1 MELFSIEFWTALLSI
16 VVIDLV
22 LAGDN
27 AIVIGLAARNVPKQ
41 DQKKVIILGTGGAI
55 VIRAIATL
63 LVVYLLMVP
72 GLQLFGGLLLLW
84 IAVKLM
90 IEEKEH
96 NIKAGT
102 SIGAAVGTIIVADAA
117 MGLDNVL
124 AVAGAAKGHPFLVIL
139 GLMISLPIVVWG
151 STIVLKFIEKYPV
164 IIVLGSAVLAWTA
177 SKMLVAEKFVA
188 PYFANP
194 FIKYGFEAI
203 VVLGALATG
212 ILLKRKRAQRAQE
225 ADDHAELHH
234 HRAQGE

>member
-41 DQKKVIILGTGGAI
+41 DQKKVIILGTAGAI

-151 STIVLKFIEKYPV
+151 STIVLKFIERYPV

-188 PYFANP
+188 PYFTNP
-194 FIKYGFEAI
+194 FFKYGFEAL
-203 VVLGALATG
+203 VVLAVVATG
-212 ILLKRKRAQRAQE
+212 LIIKRNRAQRAQE
-225 ADDHAELHH
+225 ADDHPELHH

>member
-55 VIRAIATL
+55 VVRVIATF
-63 LVVYLLMVP
+63 LVIYLLMVP

-96 NIKAGT
+96 NIKAGS

-117 MGLDNVL
+117 MGIDNVL
-124 AVAGAAKGHPFLVIL
+124 AVAGAAKGHLFLVIL
-139 GLMISLPIVVWG
+139 GLMISLPIIVWG
-151 STIVLKFIEKYPV
+151 STIVLKFIERYPV

-188 PYFANP
+188 PYVTNP
-194 FIKYGFEAI
+194 FIKYGFEALI
-203 VVLGALATG
+203 VLGTVATG
-212 ILLKRKRAQRAQE
+212 LIIKRNREQRARE
-225 ADDHAELHH
+225 AADHAKLHH